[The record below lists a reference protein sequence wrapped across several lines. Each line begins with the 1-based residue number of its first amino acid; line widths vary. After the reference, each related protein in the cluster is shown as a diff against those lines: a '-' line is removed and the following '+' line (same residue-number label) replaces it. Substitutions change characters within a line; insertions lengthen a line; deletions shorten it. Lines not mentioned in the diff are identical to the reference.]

1 MEPRAATREREP
13 LRSFAVN
20 TVEKET
26 PHMKKILL
34 SAAALAAL
42 LSAPAAMAQN
52 NDRPRQEDRAAPGN
66 DKPDAAAPDRGGDNG
81 PGGAMQGPGDNNGP
95 DRANDNDRDKTRD
108 VDVHKNVDVNKN
120 VNKNVTVHKTVD
132 KTVVMKARANVNA
145 PRKFHIAAYV
155 RPPGWYAHRWT
166 YGERLP
172 RAFFASEFVLAD
184 FAGYGLMA
192 PWDGYEW
199 VRYGDDALLID
210 EDTGEVIRVEYGLF
224 D

>member
-1 MEPRAATREREP
+1 MLTSTSP
-13 LRSFAVN
+13 
-20 TVEKET
+20 
-26 PHMKKILL
+26 
-34 SAAALAAL
+34 
-42 LSAPAAMAQN
+42 
-52 NDRPRQEDRAAPGN
+52 
-66 DKPDAAAPDRGGDNG
+66 G

-120 VNKNVTVHKTVD
+120 VNVHKTVD
-132 KTVVMKARANVNA
+132 KTVVMKARANVTA

-155 RPPGWYAHRWT
+155 RPQGWYAHRWT
-166 YGERLP
+166 YGETLP

-210 EDTGEVIRVEYGLF
+210 EGTFVELGIHGRPHFSQRAMDGVEFAIAEIRIDRAHQTALLPSTELCRPRSRPRPKILIVRSAS
-224 D
+224 

>member
-26 PHMKKILL
+26 PHMKKMLL

-120 VNKNVTVHKTVD
+120 VNVHKTVD
-132 KTVVMKARANVNA
+132 KTVVMKARANVTA

>member
-1 MEPRAATREREP
+1 
-13 LRSFAVN
+13 
-20 TVEKET
+20 
-26 PHMKKILL
+26 MKKLLL

-52 NDRPRQEDRAAPGN
+52 NDRPKQEDRANPG
-66 DKPDAAAPDRGGDNG
+66 DAKQDATPDRGDRAGGPDGGAMKGPGDAAAPDKMDNK
-81 PGGAMQGPGDNNGP
+81 
-95 DRANDNDRDKTRD
+95 DKTRD

-120 VNKNVTVHKTVD
+120 VDKNVNVHKTVD
-132 KTVVMKARANVNA
+132 KTVVMKARANVTA
-145 PRKFHIAAYV
+145 TRKFHIAAYV
-155 RPPGWYAHRWT
+155 KPAGWYEHRWT
-166 YGERLP
+166 YGETLP
-172 RAFFASEFVLAD
+172 RAFFASEFVLVD
-184 FAGYGLMA
+184 FATYGLMA

>member
-1 MEPRAATREREP
+1 
-13 LRSFAVN
+13 
-20 TVEKET
+20 
-26 PHMKKILL
+26 MKKILL
-34 SAAALAAL
+34 SATALAAL

-66 DKPDAAAPDRGGDNG
+66 DRPDAAPGDRGNG
-81 PGGAMQGPGDNNGP
+81 PGGAMQDNNGP

-120 VNKNVTVHKTVD
+120 VNKNVNVHKTVD
-132 KTVVMKARANVNA
+132 KTVVMKARANVTA

-155 RPPGWYAHRWT
+155 KPQGWYPHRWS
-166 YGERLP
+166 YGETLP

-184 FAGYGLMA
+184 FAAYGLLA

-210 EDTGEVIRVEYGLF
+210 EDSGEVIRVEYGLF